1 MLELS
6 GEMFE
11 QIRSSLKGLGGGRRS
26 EPRAGLRIR
35 AVVTPLGT
43 DNKPGTPMEAHVRDI
58 SPTGIGL
65 ICAAP
70 LFVGSV
76 FAICMKDTQDN
87 NLIAL
92 YTVRRCLAIGP
103 SEFTIG
109 GLLKTIVEPKHL
121 AATG

>member
-11 QIRSSLKGLGGGRRS
+11 QIRSSLKGAGGGRRG
-26 EPRAGLRIR
+26 EPRAGMRIR
-35 AVVTPLGT
+35 SVVTPLEAN
-43 DNKPGTPMEAHVRDI
+43 NKPGTPMEAHIRDI

-70 LFVGSV
+70 LFVGIT
-76 FAICMKDTQDN
+76 FAICMKDDMDN
-87 NLIAL
+87 RLIAL

-103 SEFTIG
+103 SQFTIG
-109 GLLKTIVEPKHL
+109 GLLKGVMEPTHL
-121 AATG
+121 ANTG